1 MIDVNPARDLG
12 FGELDDD
19 LNIVIIPSLKGPCE
33 VFRAALFW

>member
-1 MIDVNPARDLG
+1 MMIDANPARDLG

-19 LNIVIIPSLKGPCE
+19 LNIVIPSLKGPCE